1 MWRIEARNAAIAN
14 SYFTAAINR
23 VGTEHFPRLAA
34 RKIRFEEETLI
45 FNYYLFGHSGLPG
58 LQTNFETIIT
68 TFKFFNMKIRRYYF
82 GL

>member
-45 FNYYLFGHSGLPG
+45 FNYYLSNTLDYQDYK
-58 LQTNFETIIT
+58 QTL
-68 TFKFFNMKIRRYYF
+68 KQ
-82 GL
+82 